1 MRLIALAALLLSLC
15 AACTPT
21 LHGSATQRQAI
32 DTLDESSARLRAMQ
46 LSDVSYELDMQ
57 LDAGSPEYRG
67 ELSIRFGFKSTGAPL
82 TIDFGGGTV
91 EAMSI
96 NGASFKATNYNGF
109 FITIPAAA
117 LRAGSNEIR
126 IRYRHPWSTEASG
139 LFRFTDPEDARSY
152 VYSEFES
159 YEANRAFPCF
169 DQPDIKASYTL
180 SVEVPASWQVISAT
194 RESEI
199 SGSGDTR
206 RWTFAQSARFSTYLF
221 SLHAGD
227 YRVWEDP
234 EARIPSRLF
243 ARHSIAAHVPVD
255 DWFRWTR
262 AGFGF
267 FENYFGIAYPFVK
280 YDQVL
285 APEYASGAMENVAA
299 VVFDENLVGRGQL
312 TATAREYIA
321 NTIMHEMAHMWFGN
335 LVTMQ
340 WWNGLWLNESFANFM
355 AFLAL
360 AEATEFKDAWHS
372 FYASE
377 KTWAY
382 RDDARA
388 TTHPI
393 EVPVAD
399 ARSSFANF
407 DGISYG
413 KGAAVLKQLY
423 YLLGPEAFRSGVS
436 GYLRERAWR
445 NARLEDFVAAL
456 AQASGRNLDAWT
468 GEWLLSAGTNTIRAE
483 VQCAAGQLQSLN
495 LLQSA
500 SAAHQQ
506 LRSQRL
512 EVALYREGDSSP
524 YRVIDTH
531 IAGASSAVFI
541 PGQIACPAFVWPNH
555 RDWAFARLGLGPTD
569 LDFLQRNLMQFDDPL
584 MRNMIWQTLWHMVED
599 GSLALSGFLELAL
612 QYEAAEPDPRTLAS
626 IHYRIAAAFDLALRI
641 DAAAGLPA
649 AVSGLMQQLRRDAW
663 WEVLAAAAATDSQ
676 KIWLDHY
683 LRIASGDEDL
693 AILARLLSE
702 DQETLGWSLDQPR
715 RWNLLRHLA
724 AGGYPGTMQLAQSER
739 ARDPSSSGE
748 LAWLGVQAALPELS
762 LKGAMLERLISGQA
776 DNTAASSAIM
786 SNLFPPSQM
795 ALQRVFATRILDA
808 LALLDRTRSEY
819 FMQEYVRIIPVLCD
833 TANAQLLAATL
844 ASSAPLGKL
853 AHDGLV
859 VAAEDNERCM
869 AIAAAQSAGTHHG
882 GVLQPGARPRNK
894 PRIVGFAL
902 SRAPVP
908 RTPRR
913 AGRATR

>member
-1 MRLIALAALLLSLC
+1 MRLIALTALLLAFC

-21 LHGSATQRQAI
+21 LHGSAAGRPAS

-46 LSDVSYELDMQ
+46 LSEVSYELDMQ

-67 ELSIRFGFKSTGAPL
+67 EVIIRFGFNSRGAPL

-91 EAMSI
+91 EAMSV
-96 NGASFKATNYNGF
+96 NGGSFKAADYNGF
-109 FITIPAAA
+109 FITVPAAA
-117 LRAGSNEIR
+117 LRAGSNDVR
-126 IRYRHPWSTEASG
+126 IRYRHPWSTESSG
-139 LFRFTDPEDARSY
+139 LFRFTDPEDGRSY
-152 VYSEFES
+152 VYTDFEA
-159 YEANRAFPCF
+159 YAANRAFPCF

-180 SVEVPASWQVISAT
+180 GVEVPASWQVISAT
-194 RESEI
+194 RETRVSD
-199 SGSGDTR
+199 SGDTR
-206 RWTFAQSARFSTYLF
+206 RWTFARSARFSTYLF
-221 SLHAGD
+221 SLHTGE
-227 YRVWEDP
+227 YQVWEDR

-267 FENYFGIAYPFVK
+267 FEDYFGIAYPFLK

-285 APEYASGAMENVAA
+285 VPEYASGAMENVAA

-312 TATAREYIA
+312 TATARETIA
-321 NTIMHEMAHMWFGN
+321 NTILHEMAHMWFGN

-360 AEATEFKDAWHS
+360 AEATEFRDAWHS

-393 EVPVAD
+393 EVVVAD

-413 KGAAVLKQLY
+413 KGAAILKQLY
-423 YLLGPEAFRSGVS
+423 FLLGPEAFRSGVS
-436 GYLRERAWR
+436 AYLRERAWR

-468 GEWLLSAGTNTIRAE
+468 REWLLAAGTNTVRAT
-483 VQCAAGQLQSLN
+483 VQCTAGQLQSLT

-500 SAAHQQ
+500 PAARPQ

-512 EVALYREGDSSP
+512 EVALYREGDGSP
-524 YRVIDTH
+524 YQVIDTVV
-531 IAGASSAVFI
+531 AGASSAVSI
-541 PGQIACPAFVWPNH
+541 PGQIACPDFVWPNH
-555 RDWAFARLGLGPTD
+555 RDWAFARLGLGPAD

-599 GSLALSGFLELAL
+599 GTLALPDFLQLAL
-612 QYEAAEPDPRTLAS
+612 QFEAAEHDPRTLAS

-641 DAAAGLPA
+641 GAAGGLPV
-649 AVSGLMQQLRRDAW
+649 AVPELMQQLRRDAW
-663 WEVLAAAAATDSQ
+663 WEVLTAAAASDSQ

-683 LRIASGDEDL
+683 LRIAGGEEDL
-693 AILARLLSE
+693 AILARLLGE
-702 DQETLGWSLDQPR
+702 DRETLGWSLDQPR
-715 RWNLLRHLA
+715 RWTLLGYLA
-724 AGGYPGTMQLAQSER
+724 AGGYPGALQLAQAER

-748 LAWLGVQAALPELS
+748 LAWLGVQAALPELP
-762 LKGAMLERLISGQA
+762 LKGAMLERLIGGQA
-776 DNTAASSAIM
+776 DNTAAASAIM
-786 SNLFPPSQM
+786 NHLFPPSQM
-795 ALQRVFATRILDA
+795 ALQRVFAARILAA
-808 LALLDRTRSEY
+808 LALLDSTRSEY
-819 FMQEYVRIIPVLCD
+819 FMADYVRLFPVLCD
-833 TANAQLLAATL
+833 TASAQLLAAAL

-859 VAAEDNERCM
+859 VALEDNDRCM
-869 AIAAAQSAGTHHG
+869 AIRDAE
-882 GVLQPGARPRNK
+882 LQIRP
-894 PRIVGFAL
+894 
-902 SRAPVP
+902 
-908 RTPRR
+908 
-913 AGRATR
+913 